1 METIKAINERRSV
14 RKFKSTDIEENI
26 IEILLNVAQMAPSA
40 GNMQGRDYIIVTDQE
55 IKNQLVKAAYD
66 QKFIGQA
73 PIVIIF
79 IANIERSSNRYGGR
93 GLLYAIQDATASI
106 MNLMLIAH
114 DLGLGTCWVGAFDE
128 DYVKNILEMPVELE
142 LKPIAIIPI
151 GYPDE
156 VPIMPQRMSLDKLLH
171 WEKW

>member
-1 METIKAINERRSV
+1 METIRAINDRRSI
-14 RKFKSTDIEENI
+14 RKFKNINIEKDII
-26 IEILLNVAQMAPSA
+26 DILLNAAQMAPSA
-40 GNMQGRDYIIVTDQE
+40 GNVQGRDYIIVTNQE
-55 IKNQLVKAAYD
+55 IKQRLVDAAHN

-73 PIVIIF
+73 PVVIIF
-79 IANIERSSNRYGGR
+79 VANIERSSKRYGGR

-114 DLGLGTCWVGAFDE
+114 DLDLGTCWVGAFEE
-128 DYVKNILEMPVELE
+128 DYVRNILGIPAN
-142 LKPIAIIPI
+142 LKPVAIIPI

-156 VPIMPQRMSLDKLLH
+156 FPITPQRMNLKTLSH

>member
-1 METIKAINERRSV
+1 METIKAINDRRSI
-14 RKFKSTDIEENI
+14 RKFKSIDVKENI
-26 IEILLNVAQMAPSA
+26 IEILLNAAQMAPSA
-40 GNMQGRDYIIVTDQE
+40 GNVQGRDYIIVTDPE

-79 IANIERSSNRYGGR
+79 IANIERSSNIYGGR
-93 GLLYAIQDATASI
+93 GLLYSIQDATVSV
-106 MNLMLIAH
+106 MNLMLVAQ
-114 DLGLGTCWVGAFDE
+114 DLGLGTCWVGAFDG
-128 DYVKNILEMPVELE
+128 DYVKDILKIPIELE
-142 LKPIAIIPI
+142 IKPIAIIPI

-156 VPIMPQRMSLDKLLH
+156 VPVMPQRMSLDKLLH